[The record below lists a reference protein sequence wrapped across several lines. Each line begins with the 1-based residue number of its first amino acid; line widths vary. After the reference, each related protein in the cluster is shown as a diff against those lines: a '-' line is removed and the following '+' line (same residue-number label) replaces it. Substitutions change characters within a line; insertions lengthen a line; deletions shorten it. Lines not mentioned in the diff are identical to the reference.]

1 MVTPFLPTACGTG
14 VVGELN
20 STGALT
26 FLTYLGGSSQDMV
39 EAIGVDSSGN
49 IWLTGVTLSMD
60 FPYTADQ
67 YKINGFGM
75 VPFLAEMSNS
85 GTQLPFATEL
95 AGDTGE
101 STDLQIDSANN
112 IYVAGDGIQPPSTPG
127 TYPPNPSAFGS
138 AYLQKWNPG
147 PEPVLAISPSVFV
160 GFPDTPQGAASAP
173 QVVTLQNTGG
183 GAMTLS
189 VQLQQNIVS
198 TNATDFVV
206 TTTCGATL
214 AGNSS
219 CTISM
224 VFAPGPAI
232 CVKGPTCAP
241 ASRFAEILIND
252 NAPQGMQYLELTGYS
267 SVGAGMSAVPNPVVF
282 PAQAAGTTSSTMQY
296 LEVGSDGDTA
306 LMISNIVLGGANA
319 SDFTI
324 TTAGLGG
331 NNCATSAIGPGSY
344 CDVGLTFSPPAT
356 ATGTRTATLTF
367 TDNAGDSP
375 QTVNITGTVAGAS
388 ALTISPLTVSI
399 GPVAIGTSTY
409 GQVTL
414 QNPSANS
421 IQVTSLAVSGTNMG
435 DFSPALAGCSSTTL
449 PVTIAAG
456 ARCFVDVTFDPAA
469 GASGLRTATLT
480 LGTNPAV
487 TGLPTVALVGDAVTN
502 SQPGMTTN
510 EVPNPMNFAGL
521 QVGETSNNAS
531 VLFTIYNNV
540 PIPCAGGAGT
550 CGAPLI
556 VNSITPGLSEYTLT
570 GEGGV
575 ASPCT
580 TFPASIP
587 AFGYCTYV
595 VVFKPVQAGS
605 RNTTLTIASND
616 PQGPLQLPVYGT
628 GLSLPLAELLNT
640 ELDFGNSAIGVA
652 SPPITTMLLN
662 SGQAPLNISTM
673 TPSANFAISANT
685 CTGTLAPQA
694 TCSISITFTPP
705 SAGYFTGAL
714 TITDNDAIG
723 TQQSLTMTGTGAT
736 GPQLRIV
743 PAVLNFGNQPINV
756 ASAAQT
762 VTITS
767 TGDTTVAFPANA
779 VTSTA
784 DFILQGTTCGT
795 SLPFGSSCTA
805 TVEFK
810 PTTAQLPEMG
820 TLLFSDNG
828 NPQPIYM
835 SGTGVEGTTAS
846 TTTLASSVN
855 PAKAGQAVTFTA
867 TVKGPSGNTTVPTG
881 TVTFLDG
888 TAFTTLGTGTLNGS
902 AQATYTTST
911 LSAGSHSITAGYGG
925 DTNFSS
931 SVSNV
936 VPEVVNA
943 TTKAAT
949 TTAVASSANPAA
961 VGAAVTFTATVAGP
975 SGNTTVPT
983 GTVTFMDGTTTLG
996 TGTLNGSAQA
1006 TYSTSALSAGS
1017 HSITA
1022 VYGGDANFSGS
1033 TSGVLAQVINAAT
1046 LAATTTALTSSA
1058 NPAAVGAAVTF
1069 TATVAG
1075 PSGNTTVPTGTVT
1088 FMDGTTTLGTGTLN
1102 GSAQA
1107 TYSTSALSAGSHSIT
1122 AVYGGDANFSG
1133 STSSVLTQTIGTA
1146 GYSLSVNPTTLTVT
1160 AGQSGM
1166 TVVSVTPAFGFS
1178 QQVGFTCTGL
1188 PAASSCS
1195 FSPSTVTPS
1204 GSSASTTTLTVA
1216 TDVSATALFRTD
1228 PRNHRGFG
1236 AGVQTF
1242 LAVVLIGLSGLVRTR
1257 RRVSSFFCAALLMV
1271 SLGAVIAGCGG
1282 GGGNH
1287 SSGGGGGGG
1296 ATTPPGTSTVT
1307 VTGTAG
1313 TLSQTVTFTLTVQ

>member
-1 MVTPFLPTACGTG
+1 
-14 VVGELN
+14 
-20 STGALT
+20 
-26 FLTYLGGSSQDMV
+26 
-39 EAIGVDSSGN
+39 
-49 IWLTGVTLSMD
+49 
-60 FPYTADQ
+60 
-67 YKINGFGM
+67 
-75 VPFLAEMSNS
+75 
-85 GTQLPFATEL
+85 
-95 AGDTGE
+95 
-101 STDLQIDSANN
+101 
-112 IYVAGDGIQPPSTPG
+112 
-127 TYPPNPSAFGS
+127 
-138 AYLQKWNPG
+138 
-147 PEPVLAISPSVFV
+147 
-160 GFPDTPQGAASAP
+160 
-173 QVVTLQNTGG
+173 
-183 GAMTLS
+183 
-189 VQLQQNIVS
+189 
-198 TNATDFVV
+198 
-206 TTTCGATL
+206 
-214 AGNSS
+214 
-219 CTISM
+219 
-224 VFAPGPAI
+224 
-232 CVKGPTCAP
+232 
-241 ASRFAEILIND
+241 
-252 NAPQGMQYLELTGYS
+252 
-267 SVGAGMSAVPNPVVF
+267 
-282 PAQAAGTTSSTMQY
+282 
-296 LEVGSDGDTA
+296 
-306 LMISNIVLGGANA
+306 
-319 SDFTI
+319 
-324 TTAGLGG
+324 
-331 NNCATSAIGPGSY
+331 
-344 CDVGLTFSPPAT
+344 
-356 ATGTRTATLTF
+356 
-367 TDNAGDSP
+367 
-375 QTVNITGTVAGAS
+375 
-388 ALTISPLTVSI
+388 
-399 GPVAIGTSTY
+399 
-409 GQVTL
+409 
-414 QNPSANS
+414 
-421 IQVTSLAVSGTNMG
+421 
-435 DFSPALAGCSSTTL
+435 
-449 PVTIAAG
+449 
-456 ARCFVDVTFDPAA
+456 
-469 GASGLRTATLT
+469 
-480 LGTNPAV
+480 
-487 TGLPTVALVGDAVTN
+487 
-502 SQPGMTTN
+502 
-510 EVPNPMNFAGL
+510 

-556 VNSITPGLSEYTLT
+556 VNSITFGVSDYTVT

-575 ASPCT
+575 SSPCT
-580 TFPASIP
+580 TFPATIS
-587 AFGYCTYV
+587 AGGNCTYV
-595 VVFKPVQAGS
+595 VVFTPTQAGS
-605 RNTTLTIASND
+605 RNTTMTIASND
-616 PQGPLQLPVYGT
+616 PQGPVQLPVYGT

-820 TLLFSDNG
+820 TLLISDNATG

-855 PAKAGQAVTFTA
+855 PATAGQAVTFTA

-936 VPEVVNA
+936 VPEVVNV

-949 TTAVASSANPAA
+949 TTAVA
-961 VGAAVTFTATVAGP
+961 
-975 SGNTTVPT
+975 
-983 GTVTFMDGTTTLG
+983 
-996 TGTLNGSAQA
+996 
-1006 TYSTSALSAGS
+1006 
-1017 HSITA
+1017 
-1022 VYGGDANFSGS
+1022 
-1033 TSGVLAQVINAAT
+1033 
-1046 LAATTTALTSSA
+1046 SSA

>member
-1 MVTPFLPTACGTG
+1 MAHGPTYALGVSSTGLALRLHRPAAHAAVQSGAGLSTPEPEEWSELRLRLTGASGSARVAGLDEQPGRSNYFIGNDPAQWHRSVPHFKGVKIAGAYAGVDLVLYGNGQQLEYDFAVAPGADPGRIGLQTDGAEAVAIDAGGNALLRTALGDVELKRPVAYQEVDGRRQPVESGFRLAKGRVLGFEVGKYDRTRPLTIDPVLVYAVSLGGANENTGMGLAFDASGNTYFTGHTCSADFPSTGGAYQTFPNNQASHQCDAAFLIKMDPTGGTLIFSDFIGGTGVSTGSHVAVDSSGNIYLAGATGAANFATVGNIGPTAPAACGIAQAGFTCSQGFILKLSADGSQLLFSSLLGGGQASGAYQVKLNPVSGDLDVLGATNSSNFEPAPTTLETTYGGGSCSGGNPCFNAFLLGLNPATGALRYGTFIGGAGNVWASGLGFDGSGNIYVTGSAQGALSSSLGSVTHTYAPAGGATAAGTSLFVAKLNLSGTTLTPGYLTMIQGDADTGSSGLALDTTGNVYFGGATAAQHLPVTTGVFQATNKATLSNSCYWGAVVTPFLPTACGTG

-20 STGALT
+20 SAGALT

-252 NAPQGMQYLELTGYS
+252 NAPQGMQYLELS
-267 SVGAGMSAVPNPVVF
+267 ANAAAGAGMSAVPNPVVF
-282 PAQAAGTTSSTMQY
+282 PAQAAGTTSSPMLG

-306 LMISNIVLGGANA
+306 LVISSIVLGGANA
-319 SDFTI
+319 SDFTF
-324 TTAGLGG
+324 TTAGQGG
-331 NNCATSAIGPGSY
+331 NNCATDAIEPGSL
-344 CDVGLTFSPPAT
+344 CFVGLTFSPPAS
-356 ATGTRTATLTF
+356 ATGTRTARLTF

-456 ARCFVDVTFDPAA
+456 ANCYLDITFNPAA
-469 GASGLRTATLT
+469 GASGQRTATLT
-480 LGTNPAV
+480 VGTSPAI

-502 SQPGMTTN
+502 SQPGMTTF
-510 EVPNPMNFAGL
+510 EVPNPMNFGGL

-531 VLFTIYNNV
+531 VLFTIYNNA
-540 PIPCAGGAGT
+540 PIPCAGGAST

-556 VNSITPGLSEYTLT
+556 VNSITPGLSDYTLT

-652 SPPITTMLLN
+652 S
-662 SGQAPLNISTM
+662 
-673 TPSANFAISANT
+673 
-685 CTGTLAPQA
+685 
-694 TCSISITFTPP
+694 
-705 SAGYFTGAL
+705 
-714 TITDNDAIG
+714 
-723 TQQSLTMTGTGAT
+723 
-736 GPQLRIV
+736 
-743 PAVLNFGNQPINV
+743 
-756 ASAAQT
+756 
-762 VTITS
+762 
-767 TGDTTVAFPANA
+767 
-779 VTSTA
+779 
-784 DFILQGTTCGT
+784 
-795 SLPFGSSCTA
+795 
-805 TVEFK
+805 
-810 PTTAQLPEMG
+810 
-820 TLLFSDNG
+820 
-828 NPQPIYM
+828 
-835 SGTGVEGTTAS
+835 
-846 TTTLASSVN
+846 
-855 PAKAGQAVTFTA
+855 
-867 TVKGPSGNTTVPTG
+867 
-881 TVTFLDG
+881 
-888 TAFTTLGTGTLNGS
+888 
-902 AQATYTTST
+902 
-911 LSAGSHSITAGYGG
+911 
-925 DTNFSS
+925 
-931 SVSNV
+931 
-936 VPEVVNA
+936 
-943 TTKAAT
+943 
-949 TTAVASSANPAA
+949 
-961 VGAAVTFTATVAGP
+961 
-975 SGNTTVPT
+975 
-983 GTVTFMDGTTTLG
+983 
-996 TGTLNGSAQA
+996 
-1006 TYSTSALSAGS
+1006 
-1017 HSITA
+1017 
-1022 VYGGDANFSGS
+1022 
-1033 TSGVLAQVINAAT
+1033 
-1046 LAATTTALTSSA
+1046 
-1058 NPAAVGAAVTF
+1058 
-1069 TATVAG
+1069 
-1075 PSGNTTVPTGTVT
+1075 
-1088 FMDGTTTLGTGTLN
+1088 
-1102 GSAQA
+1102 
-1107 TYSTSALSAGSHSIT
+1107 
-1122 AVYGGDANFSG
+1122 
-1133 STSSVLTQTIGTA
+1133 
-1146 GYSLSVNPTTLTVT
+1146 
-1160 AGQSGM
+1160 
-1166 TVVSVTPAFGFS
+1166 
-1178 QQVGFTCTGL
+1178 
-1188 PAASSCS
+1188 
-1195 FSPSTVTPS
+1195 
-1204 GSSASTTTLTVA
+1204 
-1216 TDVSATALFRTD
+1216 
-1228 PRNHRGFG
+1228 
-1236 AGVQTF
+1236 
-1242 LAVVLIGLSGLVRTR
+1242 
-1257 RRVSSFFCAALLMV
+1257 
-1271 SLGAVIAGCGG
+1271 
-1282 GGGNH
+1282 
-1287 SSGGGGGGG
+1287 
-1296 ATTPPGTSTVT
+1296 
-1307 VTGTAG
+1307 
-1313 TLSQTVTFTLTVQ
+1313 